1 MTLRDCMR
9 DQDFGESF
17 ELVKK
22 EDSKDQKIHRKPSKA
37 GQRKASES
45 TKEVINV
52 IVKCKDGDVKNDLV
66 TLINDQIKKLSELQ
80 DILMDPTGK
89 ARWPFPFL
97 FYMTYV

>member
-1 MTLRDCMR
+1 MTLRDCIR

-80 DILMDPTGK
+80 ETLMDPAGK
-89 ARWPFPFL
+89 ANPSSPR
-97 FYMTYV
+97 